1 MSALL
6 KRYRMFLVLS
16 GASIALTLL
25 APDIGWTALSITKE
39 NTLEMLSFL
48 PPIFILLGLLDV
60 WIDRE
65 TMMKYMGNGSGMRG
79 GLLAFILGSAAAGPL
94 YAAFPMAGVLLKKG
108 ASQRHV
114 REARENKVIHL
125 VKAVLRHAYIAAPS
139 HVVENIAH
147 MRNPCKKQLRPKAG
161 PHAIWLNPPVLA
173 GINLCKRL
181 ENKNPFKDRGLS
193 FRSDWRVPQG

>member
-108 ASQRHV
+108 ASLFNV
-114 REARENKVIHL
+114 FF
-125 VKAVLRHAYIAAPS
+125 AVS
-139 HVVENIAH
+139 
-147 MRNPCKKQLRPKAG
+147 
-161 PHAIWLNPPVLA
+161 
-173 GINLCKRL
+173 
-181 ENKNPFKDRGLS
+181 S
-193 FRSDWRVPQG
+193 S